1 MSKIKKLIKDFNGS
15 SNTIVVPYS
24 KKLTKGY
31 ELNIARY
38 SGLVS
43 VIKRRSSKQIA
54 DTWSEKIFGNKFSKE
69 KYTAK
74 IPAVVA
80 RHVYVL
86 ETIIDKLNI
95 RNKKICDLGAGEG
108 QFFELLKEKKLNCK
122 LFGIEPSKKNCEQ
135 LKRKKINN
143 FNGTVEDYYKSKN
156 KKKFD
161 IVTLMW
167 TLCNT
172 SNCLDIINIAN
183 KLLNKDGYIVIAESS
198 RMLVPFKKPIQ
209 MYFGKGNPD
218 IHPFHFSKNSLTN
231 LLIINKF
238 KPVYINRYID
248 SDYLLIIAK
257 KNDKINE
264 ELIKLD
270 NYQKVKDYF
279 KRWYKESLN
288 YKRELI

>member
-1 MSKIKKLIKDFNGS
+1 LVSTVIKNWDKNNWLSSKSYILKFNIFLTKVIKLNSSSKILDIGCGRAKIIGSLSSKL
-15 SNTIVVPYS
+15 
-24 KKLTKGY
+24 KLKNRPLG
-31 ELNIARY
+31 ID
-38 SGLVS
+38 LVS
-43 VIKRRSSKQIA
+43 HKDKDKRVNFKKTDAIS
-54 DTWSEKIFGNKFSKE
+54 FFS
-69 KYTAK
+69 T
-74 IPAVVA
+74 
-80 RHVYVL
+80 
-86 ETIIDKLNI
+86 
-95 RNKKICDLGAGEG
+95 
-108 QFFELLKEKKLNCK
+108 
-122 LFGIEPSKKNCEQ
+122 
-135 LKRKKINN
+135 
-143 FNGTVEDYYKSKN
+143 N

-161 IVTLMW
+161 LITLMW

-218 IHPFHFSKNSLTN
+218 IHPFHFSKNSLMN

-257 KNDKINE
+257 KNNKINE

-270 NYQKVKDYF
+270 NYQKVKGYF